1 MSKVK
6 TENSYF
12 IKNSDSKLILVSE
25 YTILKLIKN
34 KRIMPSSKVF
44 SKVLNSW
51 LKVSDLSI
59 YKNKSK
65 LINSDNFSDDVN
77 FEFANKNDPSVHII
91 NLIDKLDDAK
101 EVIFN
106 SRFENIDKYNKLSIA
121 NKELQSKLNDAKSN
135 KVTLELKNNTL
146 QNKIVELE
154 KEKINEL
161 KKVKF
166 SENEMKYIELQAE
179 VNNLKKKNKLI
190 ELDFFNEVETNNS
203 LLIKIENIKEECL
216 EVYERNEFQDTEIKK
231 HEKERLYYKSNMD
244 IIKKEVKDVHLE
256 KNVVQSQFEEILNK
270 YKLQDQQFNNLK
282 KDKNELESLILNLK
296 GQLKDKERL
305 IDELREIP
313 PTPVN
318 LINEKLNLENNLL
331 KNKIKEKEKLI
342 NKNMNIIEDLR
353 LEISK
358 YLLELK
364 NIKRLKKS
372 LSFYQNSFNILY
384 NKTKSIIKKLHIS
397 QEQVLKLKNREE
409 NSKYRNIINLK
420 ENKKVSK
427 HISHEKNTIFE
438 NPLLNENSIGKL
450 FKLDISKTWKI
461 SLSGFTDE
469 IYTIF
474 EIKNIIKD
482 AQDIDNIKV
491 KKLGSNWNKIDK
503 CLELNTEILKRNSH
517 GVEEYFIERKS
528 IRIPVHKLVEVQS
541 SEVTLKGLCLNIS
554 NDGCL
559 IEYKNKLH
567 IKNKDHIK
575 VLFYDEEDTI
585 EAHCKVMNIIS
596 NSDIFS
602 VGLQFVS
609 ISSKLKNW
617 IDSQISDNLK
627 EFNELKSA

>member
-296 GQLKDKERL
+296 GQLKDK
-305 IDELREIP
+305 
-313 PTPVN
+313 
-318 LINEKLNLENNLL
+318 
-331 KNKIKEKEKLI
+331 
-342 NKNMNIIEDLR
+342 
-353 LEISK
+353 
-358 YLLELK
+358 
-364 NIKRLKKS
+364 
-372 LSFYQNSFNILY
+372 
-384 NKTKSIIKKLHIS
+384 
-397 QEQVLKLKNREE
+397 
-409 NSKYRNIINLK
+409 
-420 ENKKVSK
+420 
-427 HISHEKNTIFE
+427 
-438 NPLLNENSIGKL
+438 
-450 FKLDISKTWKI
+450 
-461 SLSGFTDE
+461 
-469 IYTIF
+469 
-474 EIKNIIKD
+474 
-482 AQDIDNIKV
+482 
-491 KKLGSNWNKIDK
+491 
-503 CLELNTEILKRNSH
+503 
-517 GVEEYFIERKS
+517 
-528 IRIPVHKLVEVQS
+528 
-541 SEVTLKGLCLNIS
+541 
-554 NDGCL
+554 
-559 IEYKNKLH
+559 
-567 IKNKDHIK
+567 
-575 VLFYDEEDTI
+575 
-585 EAHCKVMNIIS
+585 
-596 NSDIFS
+596 
-602 VGLQFVS
+602 
-609 ISSKLKNW
+609 
-617 IDSQISDNLK
+617 
-627 EFNELKSA
+627 

>member
-1 MSKVK
+1 
-6 TENSYF
+6 
-12 IKNSDSKLILVSE
+12 
-25 YTILKLIKN
+25 
-34 KRIMPSSKVF
+34 
-44 SKVLNSW
+44 
-51 LKVSDLSI
+51 
-59 YKNKSK
+59 
-65 LINSDNFSDDVN
+65 
-77 FEFANKNDPSVHII
+77 
-91 NLIDKLDDAK
+91 
-101 EVIFN
+101 
-106 SRFENIDKYNKLSIA
+106 
-121 NKELQSKLNDAKSN
+121 
-135 KVTLELKNNTL
+135 
-146 QNKIVELE
+146 
-154 KEKINEL
+154 
-161 KKVKF
+161 
-166 SENEMKYIELQAE
+166 
-179 VNNLKKKNKLI
+179 
-190 ELDFFNEVETNNS
+190 
-203 LLIKIENIKEECL
+203 
-216 EVYERNEFQDTEIKK
+216 
-231 HEKERLYYKSNMD
+231 
-244 IIKKEVKDVHLE
+244 
-256 KNVVQSQFEEILNK
+256 
-270 YKLQDQQFNNLK
+270 
-282 KDKNELESLILNLK
+282 
-296 GQLKDKERL
+296 
-305 IDELREIP
+305 
-313 PTPVN
+313 PVN

-528 IRIPVHKLVEVQS
+528 IRIPVHKLVEVQ
-541 SEVTLKGLCLNIS
+541 
-554 NDGCL
+554 
-559 IEYKNKLH
+559 
-567 IKNKDHIK
+567 
-575 VLFYDEEDTI
+575 
-585 EAHCKVMNIIS
+585 
-596 NSDIFS
+596 
-602 VGLQFVS
+602 
-609 ISSKLKNW
+609 
-617 IDSQISDNLK
+617 
-627 EFNELKSA
+627 